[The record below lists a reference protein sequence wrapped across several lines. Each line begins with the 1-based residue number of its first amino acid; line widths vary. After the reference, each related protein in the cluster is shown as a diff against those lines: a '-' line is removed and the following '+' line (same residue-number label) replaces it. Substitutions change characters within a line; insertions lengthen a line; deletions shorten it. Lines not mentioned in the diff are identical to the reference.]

1 MIRARPRTVGR
12 TPDALEHA
20 DAPDLL
26 TAVRTDLNKPCL
38 KVVHLEGHV
47 TYPELIRWA
56 GR

>member
-1 MIRARPRTVGR
+1 MIRARPRTVGH